1 MTDVLG
7 EVSSSCINH
16 LFLLPI
22 VSELPVPE
30 QRRVLISVNVLIF
43 FFFFLQCWGGVDA
56 LGITLLGHT
65 LSDDR
70 GKPLSIS
77 SYPTMM
83 GWPGAG

>member
-1 MTDVLG
+1 MHQPSFPAAFSFRTPCTRTEKGSDFSKCLD
-7 EVSSSCINH
+7 
-16 LFLLPI
+16 
-22 VSELPVPE
+22 
-30 QRRVLISVNVLIF
+30 F

-77 SYPTMM
+77 ANPTMM